1 MMLNKIPDRVKVGWK
16 DYNVVLTEPRLNS
29 GAELY
34 GQIDHD
40 AQIITL
46 RGTSTHDQLC
56 ATLLHEVL
64 HAVSDMYGL
73 GLEEKLVEDLTNAL
87 YTVYKDNVK
96 SEEKSIA
103 GKVKAAEEVPGDP
116 DKKSKYANEPN
127 GGIGWLFHGNPESED
142 KKVKVRIDST
152 AHPKNIYGFDCDE
165 AILFVLNEYSHPH
178 RDVVV
183 YSSVDV
189 DGVTIDAI
197 EKMVKEKIFHLT

>member
-1 MMLNKIPDRVKVGWK
+1 MLSRIPDRVKVGWK
-16 DYNVVLTEPRLNS
+16 DYEVVLTEARLNS

-87 YTVYKDNVK
+87 YTVYKDNV
-96 SEEKSIA
+96 SEEK
-103 GKVKAAEEVPGDP
+103 KASTKEITAA
-116 DKKSKYANEPN
+116 KKDF
-127 GGIGWLFHGNPESED
+127 G
-142 KKVKVRIDST
+142 
-152 AHPKNIYGFDCDE
+152 
-165 AILFVLNEYSHPH
+165 
-178 RDVVV
+178 
-183 YSSVDV
+183 
-189 DGVTIDAI
+189 
-197 EKMVKEKIFHLT
+197 LT

>member
-1 MMLNKIPDRVKVGWK
+1 MMLSKIPDRVKVGWK
-16 DYNVVLTEPRLNS
+16 NYDVVLTEPRLNS

-87 YTVYKDNVK
+87 YTVYKDNI
-96 SEEKSIA
+96 ELQER
-103 GKVKAAEEVPGDP
+103 
-116 DKKSKYANEPN
+116 KYSASLPMNA
-127 GGIGWLFHGNPESED
+127 ED
-142 KKVKVRIDST
+142 K
-152 AHPKNIYGFDCDE
+152 
-165 AILFVLNEYSHPH
+165 
-178 RDVVV
+178 
-183 YSSVDV
+183 
-189 DGVTIDAI
+189 
-197 EKMVKEKIFHLT
+197 

>member
-1 MMLNKIPDRVKVGWK
+1 MLSKIPDRVKVGWK
-16 DYNVVLTEPRLNS
+16 NYDVVLTEPRLNS

-103 GKVKAAEEVPGDP
+103 GEMKKAEEVPEDP
-116 DKKSKYANEPN
+116 DKKSRTE
-127 GGIGWLFHGNPESED
+127 
-142 KKVKVRIDST
+142 
-152 AHPKNIYGFDCDE
+152 C
-165 AILFVLNEYSHPH
+165 
-178 RDVVV
+178 
-183 YSSVDV
+183 
-189 DGVTIDAI
+189 
-197 EKMVKEKIFHLT
+197 

>member
-1 MMLNKIPDRVKVGWK
+1 MLGRIPDRVKVGWK
-16 DYNVVLTEPRLNS
+16 NYDVVITDSRLNS
-29 GAELY
+29 GPELY

-40 AQIITL
+40 AQVITL
-46 RGTSTHDQLC
+46 RGSSTTDQLR

-103 GKVKAAEEVPGDP
+103 GEMKRAEEVPGDP
-116 DKKSKYANEPN
+116 DKKSKYANDPN
-127 GGIGWLFHGNPESED
+127 VGIECLFHGNPKCED

-152 AHPKNIYGFDCDE
+152 AHPETIYGFDGDE
-165 AILFVLNEYSHPH
+165 AILFVLNDFAHPH
-178 RDVVV
+178 RDVVA

-189 DGVTIDAI
+189 DGETFDAI
-197 EKMVKEKIFHLT
+197 EEIVKEKLFHLT

>member
-1 MMLNKIPDRVKVGWK
+1 MMLSKIPDRVKVGWK
-16 DYNVVLTEPRLNS
+16 DYEVVLTEARLNS

-87 YTVYKDNVK
+87 YTVYKDN
-96 SEEKSIA
+96 
-103 GKVKAAEEVPGDP
+103 
-116 DKKSKYANEPN
+116 SKRYC
-127 GGIGWLFHGNPESED
+127 ITKED
-142 KKVKVRIDST
+142 GEITQLS
-152 AHPKNIYGFDCDE
+152 
-165 AILFVLNEYSHPH
+165 
-178 RDVVV
+178 
-183 YSSVDV
+183 
-189 DGVTIDAI
+189 
-197 EKMVKEKIFHLT
+197 

>member
-1 MMLNKIPDRVKVGWK
+1 MLSRIPDRVKVGWK
-16 DYNVVLTEPRLNS
+16 NYDVVLTEPRLNS

-40 AQIITL
+40 AQVITL

-96 SEEKSIA
+96 SEENGIVGEMKAIDGSPEDFNIKSRYSD
-103 GKVKAAEEVPGDP
+103 DP
-116 DKKSKYANEPN
+116 H
-127 GGIGWLFHGNPESED
+127 GGIEWLFHGNPKCED

-152 AHPKNIYGFDCDE
+152 SHPKNIYGFNGDE
-165 AILFVLNEYSHPH
+165 AILFVLNDFAHPH
-178 RDVVV
+178 RDVMV